1 MNYETAKFDMLY
13 GKLLSKNVPPTVAKQ
28 LATALYAISSELGLD
43 IDDVLK
49 HVSKNG
55 LRFDNDIYNKL
66 NTYRTNS
73 SQIGFLDVSNIPPSI
88 VGQSPEEGTSVYESK
103 YVEPGYVEQGYVE

>member
-13 GKLLSKNVPPTVAKQ
+13 GKLLSKNVPQTLAKQ

-49 HVSKNG
+49 NVSKNG
-55 LRFDNDIYNKL
+55 LRFDNDIYSKL

-73 SQIGFLDVSNIPPSI
+73 SQIGFRDGTNIPPSI
-88 VGQSPEEGTSVYESK
+88 IRQVV
-103 YVEPGYVEQGYVE
+103 